1 MKDEDKI
8 IKLSGI
14 RVTYSGL
21 ISFIVGLSSLV
32 TGLIFAL
39 VIIRTLSPQ
48 EFGTW
53 GLISSLFVYSIIINS
68 IVTGWTP
75 REIARGIKSGKTAVF
90 FSEILCI
97 GGILIYL
104 ISSYFVS
111 PEANVDQSILFF
123 AALLIPLTF
132 LHKTISTIN
141 MGWKPEL
148 VSYALIISEIIKIPL
163 ILICL
168 VLFDLG
174 IQGIIITLMISSAG
188 ATLIQIIKAREK
200 LRERIDKIRIKKWLK
215 ISWLPTYPRISSIL
229 FASDIVIFSVIIGSV
244 EGVAFFSAALIVA
257 SLVIQ
262 SGKISSTVYGKLL
275 QGGGNKFLESNIMQL
290 FYFAIPLVTISILY
304 AKPSLFALN
313 PLYEIS
319 APIVIFLTIRF
330 FFFTLT
336 ETFSSFLSGIEK
348 VDVKENSTFKDYIKS
363 KLFVLPTLQIIQYGI
378 YLLILTIYLVIFKD
392 QASQIELVIYWSV
405 ISMASQI
412 PLSIYLY
419 GLVKRN
425 FEFKLDKLTI
435 SKYIIISIG
444 AFGGSFVLAEIFLI
458 YKNNVFEFIPSLF
471 GFVLLGIIVYLVLT
485 YTVDARTQ
493 KLFKAIINEVKK

>member
-1 MKDEDKI
+1 
-8 IKLSGI
+8 LSGI

-21 ISFIVGLSSLV
+21 ISFVIGLSSLV

-39 VIIRTLSPQ
+39 IITRTLNPH

-53 GLISSLFVYSIIINS
+53 GLINSLFVYSMIINS
-68 IVTGWTP
+68 IVTGWST
-75 REIARGIKSGKTAVF
+75 REIARGEKSGKTSIV

-104 ISSYFVS
+104 ISAYFVS
-111 PEANVDQSILFF
+111 PEAKVDQSILFF

-132 LHKTISTIN
+132 LHKTLSTIN
-141 MGWKPEL
+141 MGWKPEIT
-148 VSYALIISEIIKIPL
+148 SYALITTEIIKIPL

-168 VLFDLG
+168 ILFDLG
-174 IQGIIITLMISSAG
+174 IQGIIITLMISSAIG
-188 ATLIQIIKAREK
+188 SLIQVIMAREK
-200 LRERIDKIRIKKWLK
+200 LREKINKIHIKKWLK

-229 FASDIVIFSVIIGSV
+229 FASDIVIFSIIIGSV
-244 EGVAFFSAALIVA
+244 EGVAFYAAALIVS
-257 SLVIQ
+257 SLVSQ

-275 QGGGNKFLESNIMQL
+275 QGGKRRFLENNIMQL
-290 FYFAIPLVTISILY
+290 FYFAIPLATISILY

-319 APIVIFLTIRF
+319 APIVIFLTVRF

-336 ETFSSFLSGIEK
+336 EIFSSFLSGIEN
-348 VDVKENSTFKDYIKS
+348 VDVRKNSTFKDYIKS
-363 KLFVLPTLQIIQYGI
+363 KLVVLPTLQIIQYGI

-405 ISMASQI
+405 IGMATQI

-419 GLVKRN
+419 GLIKRN
-425 FEFKLDKLTI
+425 FEFKLDKFAI
-435 SKYIIISIG
+435 SRYLIISG
-444 AFGGSFVLAEIFLI
+444 GVFGGSFVLAEMFLV
-458 YKNNVFEFIPSLF
+458 YKNNIFEFIPSLF
-471 GFVLLGIIVYLVLT
+471 GFVLLGIVGYLLLT
-485 YTVDARTQ
+485 YAVDARTQ
-493 KLFKAIINEVKK
+493 KLFKAIINEIKK